1 MLIILWL
8 VLLVVLLFLSLTKKV
23 SILHMKDVDM
33 PKYKTPADYYYDI
46 KASLGVFEGFTTPG
60 VRYIKI
66 VNSSQS
72 SPTFIQV
79 QQLMAY
85 DTLGNNVALKKMAT
99 GSAPYNNDYLPGNA
113 VDGTSNKL
121 SHSADP
127 PTPNDFW
134 MVDLGQEYTLSKI
147 VYTNRKNCCKE
158 RIIGCTMILMDAT
171 NEILEQF
178 RFTSQDDMQTFI
190 PMIGGTKGDTG
201 AMGPAGP
208 TGPAG
213 ATGPIGAT
221 GPAGATGASGPAGE
235 MGPTGPKGSRGPR
248 GPRGVGAPKGKRE
261 YEFSDYPSGTAFSG
275 PNVSGYVGPN
285 VTAVSG
291 PNVTAVSG
299 PNVTAVS
306 GPNGNVVSV
315 DKIGGCAGT
324 QYGCCPDKVTA
335 RNADGSSCPVPSP
348 TPSSCSASPY
358 GCCPDNVTAKN
369 ADGSNC
375 DISLCTNSKYGCCGV
390 NNKAFKNADGSCSY
404 TPNVG
409 GCAGTQYGCC
419 PDNVTAKNVNGTNCP
434 YPPIPPTPPPPPTP
448 QPGPTPA
455 PAPAPMTCAASPYG
469 CCPDNFTVKNADGS
483 SCAPVQ
489 NASFPAYNTST
500 VFLSGPTKTKSACP
514 EPQPCPPC
522 GRCPEPSF
530 DCKKVP
536 NYSSTNTEFLPVPV
550 LNDFSQFGM

>member
-85 DTLGNNVALKKMAT
+85 DTLGNNVALKKTAT
-99 GSAPYNNDYLPGNA
+99 GSAPYNNDYLPENA

-121 SHSADP
+121 SHSANP

-171 NEILEQF
+171 NEILDQF
-178 RFTSQDDMQTFI
+178 RFTSQDDTQTFI

-221 GPAGATGASGPAGE
+221 GPNGAMGPAGATGSSGPAGE
-235 MGPTGPKGSRGPR
+235 MGPTGPTGPKGSR

-261 YEFSDYPSGTAFSG
+261 HEFSDYP
-275 PNVSGYVGPN
+275 
-285 VTAVSG
+285 SG

-299 PNVTAVS
+299 PNVTAVQ

-335 RNADGSSCPVPSP
+335 RNADSSNCPVPSP

-369 ADGSNC
+369 ATGSNC
-375 DISLCTNSKYGCCGV
+375 LIGGCAGTQYGCCPDNV
-390 NNKAFKNADGSCSY
+390 TAKNATGSNCMI
-404 TPNVG
+404 G

-536 NYSSTNTEFLPVPV
+536 NYSSTNSEFLPVPV

>member
-8 VLLVVLLFLSLTKKV
+8 VLLVVLLWFSLTKKV
-23 SILHMKDVDM
+23 SILHMKDIET

-72 SPTFIQV
+72 TPNFIQI

-85 DTLGNNVALKKMAT
+85 DNLGNNIALNKTAT
-99 GSAPYNNDYLPGNA
+99 SNSFWDNNYLPPNA
-113 VDGTSNKL
+113 VNGTSSKL
-121 SHSADP
+121 FHSGNP
-127 PTPNDFW
+127 PTPNDYW

-147 VYTNRKNCCKE
+147 VFTNRKDCCKE

-178 RFTSQDDMQTFI
+178 RFTSNDDVQTFI

-201 AMGPAGP
+201 SIGPAGP

-213 ATGPIGAT
+213 ATGAT
-221 GPAGATGASGPAGE
+221 GPAGATGL
-235 MGPTGPKGSRGPR
+235 MGPTGPTGPAGTAGKDGKDGKDGAT
-248 GPRGVGAPKGKRE
+248 GPTGGFTKGKRKAHHHASI
-261 YEFSDYPSGTAFSG
+261 YSG
-275 PNVSGYVGPN
+275 PNGVYAKGPHREAYVGDN
-285 VTAVSG
+285 VSIYSG
-291 PNVTAVSG
+291 PEGVYAK
-299 PNVTAVS
+299 
-306 GPNGNVVSV
+306 GPNGNVVTV
-315 DKIGGCAGT
+315 DKTIGGCAGT

-335 RNADGSSCPVPSP
+335 RNADGSNCPIPSP
-348 TPSSCSASPY
+348 TPTSCSVSTY
-358 GCCPDNVTAKN
+358 GCCPDKVTARN

-375 DISLCTNSKYGCCGV
+375 II
-390 NNKAFKNADGSCSY
+390 
-404 TPNVG
+404 G

-434 YPPIPPTPPPPPTP
+434 YPPIPPTPPAPPP
-448 QPGPTPA
+448 PGPPAPAPA
-455 PAPAPMTCAASPYG
+455 PAPAPMSCAASTYG
-469 CCPDNFTVKNADGS
+469 CCPDNYTVRNADGS

-489 NASFPAYNTST
+489 NQYNTST

-536 NYSSTNTEFLPVPV
+536 NYSSTNSEFLPVPV